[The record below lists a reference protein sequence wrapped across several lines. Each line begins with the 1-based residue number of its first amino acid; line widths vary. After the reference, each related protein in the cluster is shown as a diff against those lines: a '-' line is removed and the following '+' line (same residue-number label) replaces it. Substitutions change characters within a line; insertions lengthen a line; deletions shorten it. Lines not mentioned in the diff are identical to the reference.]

1 MATVTF
7 IASSLGFGPSWSG
20 TVNLGQGFSAA
31 VAQVALNCTGTD
43 PALCEVYL
51 MDYSINGNPV
61 SLPNSPGVQGIT
73 GAVDSFSWAGGSSP
87 NGSGSGWITIYCFQ

>member
-1 MATVTF
+1 MATVTY
-7 IASSLGFGPSWSG
+7 IASSQGWGASFSG

-31 VAQVALNCTGTD
+31 VAQVALNSTD
-43 PALCEVYL
+43 SNLSEVYL

-73 GAVDSFSWAGGSSP
+73 GAVDSFSWAGGGSP
-87 NGSGSGWITIYCFQ
+87 SGSTQAWITIYCFQ

>member
-31 VAQVALNCTGTD
+31 VAQVALNRTGTD
-43 PALCEVYL
+43 YCEVYL

-61 SLPNSPGVQGIT
+61 SLPNGPGVQGIT
-73 GAVDSFSWAGGSSP
+73 GAVDSFSWAGGGSP
-87 NGSGSGWITIYCFQ
+87 SGSTQAWITIYCFQ

>member
-7 IASSLGFGPSWSG
+7 IASSLGFVPSWSG

-31 VAQVALNCTGTD
+31 VAQVALNRTGTD
-43 PALCEVYL
+43 YCEVYL

-61 SLPNSPGVQGIT
+61 SLPNGPGVQGIT
-73 GAVDSFSWAGGSSP
+73 GAVDSFSWAGGGSP
-87 NGSGSGWITIYCFQ
+87 SGSTHAWITIYCFQ